1 MSTLKLEESGEG
13 FLEKD
18 EGVGKKKPRGEIS
31 GDIVKV
37 ITVLMIITIA
47 DMLQIILFFLK
58 TQSQLV
64 WSFESQSR
72 VKVKVV
78 KLCRKKWYDAVS
90 VWVQDLVPTS
100 DESESG
106 HIVSEK
112 VKWA

>member
-1 MSTLKLEESGEG
+1 MSTLKLEESGEGGPPGEG

-58 TQSQLV
+58 GDGM
-64 WSFESQSR
+64 
-72 VKVKVV
+72 KVQN
-78 KLCRKKWYDAVS
+78 A
-90 VWVQDLVPTS
+90 
-100 DESESG
+100 
-106 HIVSEK
+106 
-112 VKWA
+112 